1 MLVVKRRITVTLT
14 RSVTKNRLWL
24 ATIFLEPV
32 SRQKHTAL
40 FVRKTANP
48 VWSAFIS
55 ITAQRAVIAARSVQ
69 LQGLALAIQTAKA
82 RPSLPNVKISVM
94 AASFVCFLVVHQRH
108 AQMGRHVR
116 ILEITRNFALPPNS
130 IEGLHEETGKTE
142 SKSLRSLGGGKAIL
156 EVKLAAGDPFL
167 FKYDTSRP
175 FSLQK

>member
-1 MLVVKRRITVTLT
+1 
-14 RSVTKNRLWL
+14 
-24 ATIFLEPV
+24 
-32 SRQKHTAL
+32 
-40 FVRKTANP
+40 
-48 VWSAFIS
+48 
-55 ITAQRAVIAARSVQ
+55 
-69 LQGLALAIQTAKA
+69 
-82 RPSLPNVKISVM
+82 
-94 AASFVCFLVVHQRH
+94 
-108 AQMGRHVR
+108 MGRHVR